1 MAPQTRAPGGL
12 AAWDDRACRPLP
24 SLEREAGSD
33 SLFFPRSAQL
43 FSASLCSPD
52 RSRPRLPLVAALL
65 VCCLCFPPLCP
76 EGCSAVSVGSA
87 TWSHVL
93 ESPSMLFVLRPS
105 SPTAVRFCRF
115 RPASTVPSSLTD
127 GENHFGPGACTR
139 LGFVAPPVAKT
150 PHAQSTPFS
159 PGRGRTAIGGPSC
172 GSLGNSCLFHSR
184 VSKKSSTL
192 FSSPLHK
199 SVVSRSVSQNA
210 SVETSGDSDH
220 AQLASC
226 LASSRNSS
234 LPSLHTAQ
242 KHIPTTSRLSAL
254 HDDTFSPGASSSPAR
269 SRRGGSLRHAEMS
282 VNRVTLLGRLGA
294 MPEIRRMSNGDTFAW
309 FSMATSVNW
318 IDKATGD
325 AHSRTEWHRVVVYDE
340 ALVDLVDKYLHTG
353 RRVFVTGKLQTRR
366 WTGADGVDRYSTSV
380 VVSRLQGEIII
391 LDSPSSAPSSYS
403 SSTEPRQPGASDWA
417 AGDVGVPGGEGSGG
431 DEGEVLGSFG
441 DSGDGQGASGP
452 SGGAGRNGLDGSAA
466 GGMYRLF
473 R

>member
-105 SPTAVRFCRF
+105 SPTA
-115 RPASTVPSSLTD
+115 
-127 GENHFGPGACTR
+127 
-139 LGFVAPPVAKT
+139 
-150 PHAQSTPFS
+150 STPFS

-269 SRRGGSLRHAEMS
+269 SRRGACGDVCEPRDASGASRCHAGDSPNVERRHVCVVFDGHVGELDRQGEHERGA
-282 VNRVTLLGRLGA
+282 VTLTLA
-294 MPEIRRMSNGDTFAW
+294 PNGTVLSSTTRPSSTWWINIFTF
-309 FSMATSVNW
+309 
-318 IDKATGD
+318 
-325 AHSRTEWHRVVVYDE
+325 SRSLLLSPHHFLRKCPSGLPCVVLS
-340 ALVDLVDKYLHTG
+340 AFPLVSSTG